1 MLDFTASSGA
11 DVCDI
16 QFFFS
21 CEYICNHHYET
32 LTFTD
37 RVTPIDLLLKF
48 ELQKAFGNY
57 KGAVEWFCGGAKKA
71 NPSSL

>member
-1 MLDFTASSGA
+1 MLDFTVSSGT

-16 QFFFS
+16 QFFFRVNIS
-21 CEYICNHHYET
+21 AIIT
-32 LTFTD
+32 MRLTFTD

-57 KGAVEWFCGGAKKA
+57 KGAVEWFCGRAKKA

>member
-1 MLDFTASSGA
+1 MLDFTASSGT
-11 DVCDI
+11 DVCHI
-16 QFFFS
+16 QFFFRVNI
-21 CEYICNHHYET
+21 YAIITET
-32 LTFTD
+32 FTFTD

-48 ELQKAFGNY
+48 ELQRAFGNY

>member
-1 MLDFTASSGA
+1 MLDFTVSSGT
-11 DVCDI
+11 DVCHI
-16 QFFFS
+16 QFFL

-37 RVTPIDLLLKF
+37 KVSPIDLLLKV

-57 KGAVEWFCGGAKKA
+57 KGAVEWFYDSGKKA
-71 NPSSL
+71 NQSSL